1 MPHILSWQ
9 PEHHN
14 EGKQRQDNKEQDEV
28 ALFVG

>member
-14 EGKQRQDNKEQDEV
+14 EGEHRQDNKEQDEV
-28 ALFVG
+28 ALFVR